1 MSAQTPTVLERI
13 LESTREELE
22 RRKRELPLQ
31 ELEYRALSIG
41 GGGDV
46 RERRFAAALTE
57 PGIAVIA
64 EFKRRSP
71 SAGALREAPDLHEIV
86 GAYERSDAVLVGES
100 LMRSENPEAALR
112 TLRGDPAGSAKR
124 SPRPGG

>member
-1 MSAQTPTVLERI
+1 MR
-13 LESTREELE
+13 
-22 RRKRELPLQ
+22 
-31 ELEYRALSIG
+31 
-41 GGGDV
+41 
-46 RERRFAAALTE
+46 E

-112 TLRGDPAGSAKR
+112 TLRGDLAGSAEG
-124 SPRPGG
+124 SPGRRVGRGFQ